1 VSGRKGRR
9 TIVTTKEFLHQL
21 VEELPDDELR
31 EAHAFLE
38 YLRLRKADPVLRA
51 ALLAPLDDEPDDP
64 AEDAEAAEGWQEYLR
79 GEYATDAELG
89 DKLDRSAG

>member
-1 VSGRKGRR
+1 M
-9 TIVTTKEFLHQL
+9 VTTKELLHHL

-51 ALLAPLDDEPDDP
+51 ALLAPLDDEPTDP
-64 AEDAEAAEGWQEYLR
+64 AEDAEAAESWQEYVR
-79 GEYATDAELG
+79 GEYVTDAELG
-89 DKLDRSAG
+89 EQLERLGR

>member
-1 VSGRKGRR
+1 M
-9 TIVTTKEFLHQL
+9 TTKELLHHL
-21 VEELPDDELR
+21 VEALPDDELR

-51 ALLAPLDDEPDDP
+51 ALLAPVDDEPSDP

-79 GEYATDAELG
+79 GDYVTDAELG
-89 DKLDRSAG
+89 EELERSGR